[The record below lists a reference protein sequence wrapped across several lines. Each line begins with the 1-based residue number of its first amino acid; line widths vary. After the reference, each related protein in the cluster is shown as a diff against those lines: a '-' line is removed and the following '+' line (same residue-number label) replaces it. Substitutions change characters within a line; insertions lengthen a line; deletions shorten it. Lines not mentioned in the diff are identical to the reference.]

1 MPIYD
6 YMCAGC
12 GPFTALMP
20 MASFEA
26 DHDCPHCGAA
36 APRAL
41 LSVPYFAL
49 MSSAKRKAHAVNEK
63 NAHHPESL
71 NLRDKHPAGCGC
83 CTKASSKLQADSPP
97 PMKSFPG
104 SRPWMISH

>member
-1 MPIYD
+1 MPVYD
-6 YMCAGC
+6 YMCPHC

-20 MASFEA
+20 MAAFE
-26 DHDCPHCGAA
+26 DDLDCPECGKA

-41 LSVPYFAL
+41 LNVPHFAL
-49 MSSAKRKAHAVNEK
+49 MSGTKRKAYAVNEK
-63 NAHHPESL
+63 SAYEPDSTRKSGRHP
-71 NLRDKHPAGCGC
+71 PGCGC
-83 CTKASSKLQADSPP
+83 CAKPPGKLKADAPA